1 MKQRATT
8 VPGSSGCQSRWAA
21 LVDDQEGYGA
31 HVIQTFSRLI
41 PAPALTLDIGAGGG
55 RDLDIIKSAHPGT
68 RTIAID
74 WANSDS
80 LRKRFDSVYALD
92 VERDPLPA
100 ADGSVDLV
108 IANQVL
114 EHLKEIFWIWH
125 QVSRVLKVGGH
136 FIVGVPNITS
146 LHNRLLLALG
156 EHPTQW
162 KSYSAHVRPFSKP
175 DTLRFVDV
183 CFPGGYELAAFRGA
197 QFYPL
202 PVALARPLC
211 SIWPGAATFIFF
223 LFRKQ
228 REYQREFLAH
238 PVRAQLETN
247 FFLGQDTQPPT
258 PPDAP

>member
-1 MKQRATT
+1 
-8 VPGSSGCQSRWAA
+8 

-31 HVIQTFSRLI
+31 HIIKAFARLI
-41 PAPALTLDIGAGGG
+41 PAPAVTLDIGAGGG
-55 RDLDIIKSAHPGT
+55 RDLDIIKAVHPST
-68 RTIAID
+68 HTIAID
-74 WANSDS
+74 WANTEA
-80 LRKRFDSVYALD
+80 LRERFDSAYAID
-92 VERDPLPA
+92 VERHPLPA
-100 ADGSVDLV
+100 ADSSVDLV

-125 QVSRVLKVGGH
+125 QVSRILKTGGH

-183 CFPGGYELAAFRGA
+183 CFRQGYELVAFRGA

-202 PVALARPLC
+202 PVSLARPMC
-211 SIWPGAATFIFF
+211 SIWPSAAAFIFF

-228 REYQREFLAH
+228 RDYQDEFLAH
-238 PVRAQLETN
+238 PVRARLETN
-247 FFLGQDTQPPT
+247 FFLGQST
-258 PPDAP
+258 